1 MSNFKTKWKVFWRKM
16 CIRDSPSGMT
26 ADGEG
31 VELSEKLF
39 EEESEELPP
48 QEAKKTEEAN
58 TAAAA
63 RTTKSFF

>member
-1 MSNFKTKWKVFWRKM
+1 
-16 CIRDSPSGMT
+16 MT

-48 QEAKKTEEAN
+48 QETKSAEEAN

-63 RTTKSFF
+63 RTTRSFFFMGISEKSFVPRKDYEENKVK